1 MTEPAKLQYFPQNCR
16 VIWLLSNLFRAEKGI
31 LKTSFS
37 ENSITYELQTL
48 KYGLEY
54 LEEDLVIYDTMC

>member
-1 MTEPAKLQYFPQNCR
+1 MIEPAKLQYFPQNRR

-54 LEEDLVIYDTMC
+54 LEGDLVIYDTIC